1 MNTNVLAL
9 TRSGASKLAR
19 VQDFTELTKPRIS
32 ILVSMTVATAICV
45 AMKVP
50 AAWLILNASLATAL
64 VAASASV
71 FNQIIERRSDKKM
84 DRTANRSLPSGR
96 VSVGEAVSLGLGL
109 LGLGTLYLWFTAN
122 WQAAA
127 LGLLTW
133 LLYVG
138 VYTPLKRVTVWNT
151 FVGALPGAM
160 PVLMGWAATGEPFD
174 LRAWSLFALLFFWQF
189 PHFMAIAWR
198 CREEYRNA
206 DLRMITVSDPTG
218 RSAGWISVLSGA
230 IVIPIGGGVA
240 MVMGA
245 HGLFALVIA
254 CVGIWQLVWAIR
266 FCLDRNDEVAR
277 GLLRASLVYL
287 PIVLI
292 GVVFAS
298 FV

>member
-19 VQDFTELTKPRIS
+19 VQDFAELTKLRIS
-32 ILVSMTVATAICV
+32 ILVAMTVATAICV
-45 AMKVP
+45 AMSVP
-50 AAWLILNASLATAL
+50 DGWLILNASLATAL

-71 FNQIIERRSDKKM
+71 FNQIIERHSDRKM
-84 DRTANRSLPSGR
+84 DRTANRSLPAGR
-96 VSVGEAVSLGLGL
+96 VSPGEAMTFGLGL
-109 LGLGTLYLWFTAN
+109 LGLGTLYLWLSAN

-160 PVLMGWAATGEPFD
+160 PVLMGWTATGESFD

-198 CREEYRNA
+198 CREQYQTA
-206 DLRMITVSDPTG
+206 DLRMVTVTDPTG
-218 RSAGWISVLSGA
+218 RSAGWYSVLSGA
-230 IVIPIGGGVA
+230 IVIPISGVLSLA
-240 MVMGA
+240 IGTHVV
-245 HGLFALVIA
+245 FALVITG
-254 CVGIWQLVWAIR
+254 VGIWQLVWATR